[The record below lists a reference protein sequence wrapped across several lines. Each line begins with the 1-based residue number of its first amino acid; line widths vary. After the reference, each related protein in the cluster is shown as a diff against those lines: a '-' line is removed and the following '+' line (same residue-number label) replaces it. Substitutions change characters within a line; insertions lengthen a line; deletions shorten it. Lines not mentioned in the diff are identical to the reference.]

1 MGLWVES
8 DRNPRYITDRTH
20 PIIRREYEKRVKE
33 LGLRYGEE
41 MTVRQRRDFDRD
53 MVERYSRA
61 FPVPGYAVWLLRI
74 WEFLPAE
81 DGS

>member
-1 MGLWVES
+1 MGLWIE
-8 DRNPRYITDRTH
+8 DRVPRYITDRTH

-41 MTVRQRRDFDRD
+41 MTVRQRRNFDRD
-53 MVERYSRA
+53 MVERYYHA
-61 FPVPGYAVWLLRI
+61 FPVPGYVWWLLKA
-74 WEFLPAE
+74 WEFIPTE